1 MVRTKIV
8 GLGHAVPDRIV
19 TNADLENMMDTS
31 DEWITERSG
40 IKERRHV
47 DLGQATSDL
56 AVEAT
61 KMALENSAIKPDEVE
76 LIVFSEQ

>member
-1 MVRTKIV
+1 MVRTKII

-19 TNADLENMMDTS
+19 SNSDLENMMDTS

-47 DLGQATSDL
+47 DIGQTTSDL
-56 AVEAT
+56 AIEAT
-61 KMALENSAIKPDEVE
+61 KMALENSGVKP
-76 LIVFSEQ
+76 INTPNTK